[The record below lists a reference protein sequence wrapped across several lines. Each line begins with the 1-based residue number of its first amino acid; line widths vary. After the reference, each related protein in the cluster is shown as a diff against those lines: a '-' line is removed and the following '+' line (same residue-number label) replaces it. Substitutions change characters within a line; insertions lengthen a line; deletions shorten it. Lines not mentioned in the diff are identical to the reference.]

1 MLNKNLESKLRRKL
15 IKCANKQIKNVTKD
29 DIINWTCDGI
39 NESIAEMFKCKE
51 GHKYNE

>member
-1 MLNKNLESKLRRKL
+1 MFNKNLESKLRRKL

-39 NESIAEMFKCKE
+39 NESISEMFKYRE
-51 GHKYNE
+51 GHNYNE